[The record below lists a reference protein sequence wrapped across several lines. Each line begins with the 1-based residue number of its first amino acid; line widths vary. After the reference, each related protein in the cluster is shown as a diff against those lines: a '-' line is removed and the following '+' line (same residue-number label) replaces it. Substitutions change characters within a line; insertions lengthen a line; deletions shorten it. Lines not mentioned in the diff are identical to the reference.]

1 MSSDLSEAKRSK
13 TSSKRKERTHDNSI
27 ESTQRD
33 TKAVWV
39 VISHHPL
46 RGESLVG
53 VFLDNKDAVAAMMNA
68 AKVPLKDGRS
78 LHVPVSILCGVLTPS
93 SADSRDTE
101 TEKK

>member
-13 TSSKRKERTHDNSI
+13 TSSKRKERSHDDSI
-27 ESTQRD
+27 EPAQRD
-33 TKAVWV
+33 SKDVWV

-53 VFLDNKDAVAAMMNA
+53 VFLDNKDAVAATMKAM
-68 AKVPLKDGRS
+68 KVPLKDGRS
-78 LHVPVSILCGVLTPS
+78 LHVPVSMLCGVLTPS
-93 SADSRDTE
+93 SADSHDTE